1 MIDFI
6 IDLWGG
12 FPAMNEVVSS
22 LGYLK
27 YFTTSLRYCFAFGFT
42 VTLSVIKEEISL
54 SRGVKNKLF

>member
-1 MIDFI
+1 
-6 IDLWGG
+6 
-12 FPAMNEVVSS
+12 MNEVVSS

-42 VTLSVIKEEISL
+42 VTLSAIKEEISL